1 MKTAATIALLAL
13 GLNTSVIAAESTLKA
28 REAEAI
34 ALHQKDQ
41 ALSYKIDDDF
51 RRGDK
56 ATACAG
62 LKQSVEQRRW
72 IATTVAGI
80 QAELKS
86 GKASAADIAA
96 FPQIDENVEATAL
109 NLKHAEENLASKCG

>member
-1 MKTAATIALLAL
+1 MKTAATITLLAL
-13 GLNTSVIAAESTLKA
+13 GLSTPLMAAESTLKA

-34 ALHQKDQ
+34 ALHKKDQ
-41 ALSYKIDDDF
+41 ELAYKIEDDF
-51 RRGDK
+51 KRGDK

-62 LKQSVEQRRW
+62 LRQSVEQRRW

-109 NLKHAEENLASKCG
+109 NLKHVEQDLASKCG